1 MEAVARAPARLIEI
15 SRLRVDPAGFAAW
28 LVAAVLIVYLAL
40 NNGGY
45 GVIERSETGIVVW
58 WVVLVGTLA
67 GALPVAGGTRTGR
80 LVLVVLAVFAGWTAL
95 SLGWTESAE
104 RTATELAKVAVYLG
118 VFALALAIQGEGRWR
133 HMLHGVTVGIAIV
146 AGLAVL
152 SRLEPTW
159 FPDRVTGEYLR
170 GIQIERRLAYPLN
183 YSTGLAALGAMG
195 LPLLLAAIATAR
207 TVPAQALAAGALPL
221 VALALWLTTSGL
233 FVPVAAGALLV
244 FFALAPDR
252 IPKLVTLLIAG
263 GGSAILFAAVEQRD
277 ALDRGLPTAAAQQQG
292 DEVLAIVL
300 VVCAGVA
307 LAQAGLGLVVRYG
320 KRPRWLQI
328 PKEAALAAVLVALPV
343 IAVIAVAA
351 GGPGELSDR
360 WESFKGR
367 GDEPVTGQTRGEQLL
382 DVSGSGRYDFWEAAT
397 DANETDPWI
406 GIGPGTFEFW
416 WARNGLY
423 SGFVRDAH
431 SVYLETL
438 GELGIIGLILIAA
451 FVLGVVGIGA
461 VRALRAPPQLRVGL
475 AGATAAC
482 AGFAAA
488 ATVDWVWEL
497 SVIPV
502 AFITVAAIAVSGG
515 AGESGRRRRRSATR
529 GSPRIATW
537 WRRYRAQ
544 AALGVLSI
552 AALIVIALPLAADTE
567 LRDSRSAVAGGDLE
581 GALASADT
589 AADLQPYAAAPRLQ
603 QALVLELRG
612 DLDGAARAAREAT
625 EKESTNWRTWLIRS
639 RLEARAGRAEA
650 AARTYR
656 KAEMLSRTTASTLAP

>member
-1 MEAVARAPARLIEI
+1 MEAVARAPARLIGI
-15 SRLRVDPAGFAAW
+15 YGLRVDPAGFAVW
-28 LVAAVLIVYLAL
+28 LIAALLIVYLAL

-45 GVIERSETGIVVW
+45 GVIERSEVGIVVW

-67 GALPVAGGTRTGR
+67 GALPAAGGTRTGR
-80 LVLVVLAVFAGWTAL
+80 LILVVLAAFAGWTAL
-95 SLGWTESAE
+95 SLGWSESSE
-104 RTATELAKVAVYLG
+104 RTATELARVAVYLG
-118 VFALALAIQGEGRWR
+118 VFVLALAIQGQGRWR

-152 SRLEPTW
+152 SRFEPTW
-159 FPDRVTGEYLR
+159 FPDRVTGEYLP

-183 YSTGLAALGAMG
+183 YSTGLAALGAIG
-195 LPLLLAAIATAR
+195 LPLLLAATATAR
-207 TVPAQALAAGALPL
+207 TVPAQALAAGAIPV

-252 IPKLVTLLIAG
+252 IPKLVTLLTAG

-277 ALDRGLPTAAAQQQG
+277 ALDRGLPTAAAQKQG
-292 DEVLAIVL
+292 DEMIAIVL

-307 LAQAGLGLVVRYG
+307 LVQAGLGLVVRYG
-320 KRPRWLQI
+320 RRPGWLHV
-328 PKEAALAAVLVALPV
+328 PRERALAAMLVALP
-343 IAVIAVAA
+343 ILAAIAVA
-351 GGPGELSDR
+351 GGVPGELSDR
-360 WESFKGR
+360 WETFKGR
-367 GDEPVTGQTRGEQLL
+367 EGEPVSESRGEQLL
-382 DVSGSGRYDFWEAAT
+382 SVSGSGRYQFWQAAT
-397 DANETDPWI
+397 DANETEPVL

-416 WARNGLY
+416 WSRNGLY

-431 SVYLETL
+431 SLYVETL

-451 FVLGVVGIGA
+451 FLLGVVGVGA

-488 ATVDWVWEL
+488 AGVDWVWEL
-497 SVIPV
+497 STIPV
-502 AFITVAAIAVSGG
+502 AFMALAAVAVAGG
-515 AGESGRRRRRSATR
+515 ATESARRRRRPPSR
-529 GSPRIATW
+529 SSRIATS

-544 AALGVLSI
+544 AGISVLSI
-552 AALIVIALPLAADTE
+552 AALLIIAIPLAADTE
-567 LRDSRSAVAGGDLE
+567 LRESRSAVARGDLE

-612 DLDGAARAAREAT
+612 DFDAAARAARRAT

-650 AARTYR
+650 SARSYR
-656 KAEMLSRTTASTLAP
+656 KADALSRTTARTLTP